1 MKVRRSP
8 NIASALTRMAEKM
21 PDSPAIHYPIG
32 RNGAGK
38 QQYVSMTYGELDDE
52 STLIAQ
58 GLIVSGMGKGTYAAL
73 MVKPSMEFFALTF
86 ALFKAGVIP
95 VLIDPGIGLKS
106 LKACLGEA
114 GPTAFI
120 GIPAA
125 HAARVV
131 LGWGRGTLKNHVTV
145 GRRWFWG
152 GATLGQVREAGRGQP
167 QTPLPGVEEDDV
179 AAILFTSG
187 STGVPK
193 GAVYTHGTF
202 SAQVEYIQRTYDIQ
216 PGEIDLPTFPLF
228 ALFDPAL
235 GMTTVIPE
243 MDAQKP
249 ALVDPR
255 NVIEPIL
262 EFGVTNMFG
271 SPALLNRVGRAGVE
285 QGVKLPTLK
294 RVISAGAPVPAPVLE
309 RIVAMVN
316 DGVHVHTPYG
326 ATESLP
332 VASVS
337 SEEILGETAALTDKG
352 KGVCVGKPIEGA
364 RVEVIHIS
372 DEPIESWSEDLRV
385 EAGEIGEFVVQGRQ
399 VSKRYH
405 NRDESTKLAKID
417 DPVGGVMHRMGD
429 VGYID
434 EQGRLWFCGRK
445 SHRVIIGEET
455 LYTIPCEGIF
465 NAHPAVFRTALVGVE
480 RAGEVR
486 PVLCVE
492 REKFDF
498 SGGSRPQLM
507 SNEEIRAEL
516 LELGAAHAH
525 TAGIKDIL
533 FHEAF
538 PVDIRH
544 NSKIFREKLK
554 VWAEKELR

>member
-1 MKVRRSP
+1 MKTRPNP
-8 NIASALTRMAEKM
+8 NIASALTRMAEKI
-21 PDSPAIHYPIG
+21 PDSTALYYPMG
-32 RNGAGK
+32 RDGKGK
-38 QQYVSMTYGELDDE
+38 QQYSSMTYRELDED
-52 STLIAQ
+52 STLIAR
-58 GLIVSGMGKGTYAAL
+58 GLVASGMGKGTYAAL
-73 MVKPSMEFFALTF
+73 MVKPSLEFFSLTF

-106 LKACLGEA
+106 LKTCLAEA
-114 GPTAFI
+114 QPTAFI
-120 GIPAA
+120 GIPPA
-125 HAARVV
+125 HVARLV
-131 LGWGRGTLKNHVTV
+131 LGWARGSITHHVTV
-145 GRRWFWG
+145 GKRWFWG
-152 GATLGQVREAGRGQP
+152 GSTLAQVREAGRQTD
-167 QTPLPGVEEDDV
+167 TPLPGVEEEDV

-202 SAQVEYIQRTYDIQ
+202 AAQVEYIRDTYRIE

-243 MDAQKP
+243 MDARKP
-249 ALVDPR
+249 AQVDPR
-255 NVIEPIL
+255 NIIEPVL
-262 EFGVTNMFG
+262 AFGITNMFG

-309 RIVAMVN
+309 RIVSMLPEGA
-316 DGVHVHTPYG
+316 HVYTPYG

-332 VASVS
+332 VASIS
-337 SEEILGETAALTDKG
+337 SEEILGETAALTALG
-352 KGVCVGKPIEGA
+352 KGVCVGNPIEGA
-364 RVEVIHIS
+364 RVEVIRIS
-372 DEPIESWSEDLRV
+372 DDPIASWSDDLRLP
-385 EAGEIGEFVVQGRQ
+385 AGEIGEFVVQGRQ

-405 NRDESTKLAKID
+405 NRDESTVLAKID
-417 DPVGGVMHRMGD
+417 DGERGVMHRMGD

-434 EQGRLWFCGRK
+434 DKGRLWFCGRK

-455 LYTIPCEGIF
+455 LFTLPCEGIF
-465 NAHPAVFRTALVGVE
+465 NSHPAVFRTALVAKGHGPS
-480 RAGEVR
+480 AK

-492 REKFDF
+492 REQVDVKD
-498 SGGSRPQLM
+498 GNRVMLM
-507 SNEEIRAEL
+507 SNEQLREEL
-516 LELGAAHAH
+516 LELAASHAH
-525 TAGIKDIL
+525 TAMITDIR
-533 FHEAF
+533 FHPSF

-554 VWAEKELR
+554 VWVDTQS